1 MSSILD
7 FFSLNESYSH
17 PNHLSRF
24 LKGVRVETFAKVS
37 PHNAME
43 KLFDSHA
50 HYYDARFARE
60 GQGADALLTALFADN
75 VGYIVNIG
83 TDIEN
88 SKICIAQAANYSNMY
103 CTVGIHPSDGLRYA
117 DPDAALCNLETL
129 LGTKESRK
137 RDKIVALG
145 EIGLDYYWDADKKA
159 VQAYLLEKQLL
170 LAEKHDLPVI
180 IHDREAHGD
189 CFDAICRHKA
199 VCGVFH
205 SYSGSAEMAKD
216 LVRRGWYI
224 SFSGVATFK
233 NAPKVREAIAAVP
246 NDRILIETDAPYLAP
261 VPHRGKMNHS
271 GLMYHTAEAVAAVK
285 GMETDALIRLTAE
298 NAKRLFGIA

>member
-1 MSSILD
+1 MQK
-7 FFSLNESYSH
+7 F
-17 PNHLSRF
+17 P
-24 LKGVRVETFAKVS
+24 
-37 PHNAME
+37 PHNVME

-50 HYYDARFARE
+50 HYYDSRFEQE
-60 GQGADALLTALFADN
+60 GDGAHALLTALFADS

-88 SKICIAQAANYSNMY
+88 SKICIAQAAKYENMY
-103 CTVGIHPSDGLRYA
+103 CSVGIHPSDGLRYA
-117 DPDAALCNLETL
+117 DPDAALAELEAL
-129 LGTKESRK
+129 LGTKESR
-137 RDKIVALG
+137 RAQKIVALG

-159 VQAYLLEKQLL
+159 EQAYMLEKQLQM
-170 LAEKHDLPVI
+170 AEKHGLPVI

-189 CFDAICRHKA
+189 CFDAICRHPQ
-199 VCGVFH
+199 VHGVFH

-233 NAPKVREAIAAVP
+233 NASKVREAIAAVP
-246 NDRILIETDAPYLAP
+246 DDRILIETDAPYLAP

-271 GLMYHTAEAVAAVK
+271 GYMRHTAEAVAAVK
-285 GMETDALIRLTAE
+285 GIDTDTAIALTAA
-298 NAKRLFGIA
+298 NAKRIFGIV